1 MQNINYCTTG
11 ANQNCGSLLST
22 TISSITTQNVSN
34 VILPY
39 ATLLPEGSYTSK
51 ILSVDEGIYNDK
63 AFMDCIHELIDSGGN
78 VRQVKFRYFAPVD
91 TNALFKKLEE
101 YNLVGTVADVLVGL
115 EENIT
120 IAPRPGST
128 KYVFIS
134 DRALV
139 TPAASSPPPAKKP
152 SSSGKRIYFGSQA
165 NRPSK
170 LSTKAKLLEA
180 DEDDEDD
187 LLLDEDEE

>member
-1 MQNINYCTTG
+1 MQNINLSTSS
-11 ANQNCGSLLST
+11 ANQNGGSLLST
-22 TISSITTQNVSN
+22 TISSKTTQNVSN

-51 ILSVDEGIYNDK
+51 ILSVGEGIYNDK

-78 VRQVKFRYFAPVD
+78 VRQVKFRFFAPVD
-91 TNALFKKLEE
+91 TDALFKKLAD
-101 YNLVGTVADVLVGL
+101 YKLVGTVADVLVGL

-134 DRALV
+134 DRALTIPTVPTSPQKNPLFMESEITLV
-139 TPAASSPPPAKKP
+139 T
-152 SSSGKRIYFGSQA
+152 Q
-165 NRPSK
+165 
-170 LSTKAKLLEA
+170 STLHLKH
-180 DEDDEDD
+180 
-187 LLLDEDEE
+187 